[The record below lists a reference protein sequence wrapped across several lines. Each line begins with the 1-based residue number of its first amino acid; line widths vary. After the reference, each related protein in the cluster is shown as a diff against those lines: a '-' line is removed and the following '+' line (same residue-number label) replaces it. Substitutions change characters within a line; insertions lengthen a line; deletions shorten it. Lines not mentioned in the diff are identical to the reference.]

1 MATYEYRI
9 VHLRVEDPTRRMSHI
24 GFNPAEMNR
33 LAAKGWRV
41 VAAGGAGGASQGH
54 RVFDDEWVVMEREVE
69 QV

>member
-9 VHLRVEDPTRRMSHI
+9 VHLRVEGPKPPHLTRFSS
-24 GFNPAEMNR
+24 AEMNR

-41 VAAGGAGGASQGH
+41 VAGGGAGGASQGS

-69 QV
+69 